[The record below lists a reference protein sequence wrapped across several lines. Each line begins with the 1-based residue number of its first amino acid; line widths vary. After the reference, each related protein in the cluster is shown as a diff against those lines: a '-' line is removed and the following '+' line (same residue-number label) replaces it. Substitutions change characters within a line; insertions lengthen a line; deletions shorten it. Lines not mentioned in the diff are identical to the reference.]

1 MLSVKIVEKYLA
13 QTVLVSIAMTLA
25 VLVGISSLFKFI
37 EQLGHVGKGEFNFV
51 TAAIYTMYL
60 IPQDVEVFFPMA
72 AMIGGL
78 VGLGGLAQSSELVV
92 MQAIGMS
99 KTNIVTAVLK
109 SSITLI
115 VIMMLF
121 SEWGVPQATKAAKEL
136 KTQAI
141 SSGQLYSGEQGI
153 WAKDGAAFINI
164 REVTERGELFGIS
177 VFEFDEQQ
185 QLVTQIT
192 AEIGKFN
199 KDNWLLQDV
208 TVKDWQNKQ
217 IRTQWFESRPWPTSL
232 TPDKLGVVLVKPEKM
247 PISELIDYLDF
258 LEQNEQNAA
267 RYQLALW
274 RKIFQPFNV
283 AVMLLLALSFIFGPL
298 RSVTMGARIIL
309 GILTGFSFFLFDR
322 IFGSLSL
329 VYQIPAI
336 FGAFAPTL
344 VFSLIAMRLLT
355 KKQKS

>member
-1 MLSVKIVEKYLA
+1 MFRMKTVEKYLA
-13 QTVLVSIAMTLA
+13 QTVLTSIALTLA

-37 EQLGHVGKGEFNFV
+37 DQLSHIGKGEFNFI
-51 TAAIYTMYL
+51 TAAIYTIYM
-60 IPQDVEVFFPMA
+60 IPQDVELFFPMA

-78 VGLGGLAQSSELVV
+78 VGLGSLAQTSELIV

-99 KTNIVTAVLK
+99 KANVVGAVLK
-109 SSITLI
+109 SSISIIL
-115 VIMMLF
+115 IMMVF
-121 SEWGVPQATKAAKEL
+121 SEWGVPQASKAAKEL

-141 SSGQLYSGEQGI
+141 SSGQLYSGEQGV

-164 REVTERGELFGIS
+164 KEVSENGNLFGIS
-177 VFEFDEQQ
+177 VFEFDDNNK
-185 QLVTQIT
+185 LKTQIT
-192 AEIGKFN
+192 AEFGSFS
-199 KDNWLLQDV
+199 KDNWILNDV
-208 TVKDWQNKQ
+208 TLRDWQAKH
-217 IRTQWFESRPWPTSL
+217 IETRWYDARPWPTSL

-247 PISELIDYLDF
+247 PISELIDYLQF
-258 LEQNEQNAA
+258 LKQNEQNAA
-267 RYQLALW
+267 RYQLAFW

-322 IFGSLSL
+322 IFGSVSL
-329 VYQIPAI
+329 VYEIPAA

-344 VFSLIAMRLLT
+344 VFSLIAMWLLT
-355 KKQKS
+355 KRQ

>member
-1 MLSVKIVEKYLA
+1 MFRMKTVEKYLA
-13 QTVLVSIAMTLA
+13 QTVLTSIALTLA
-25 VLVGISSLFKFI
+25 VLVGISTLFKFI
-37 EQLGHVGKGEFNFV
+37 DQLSHIGKGEFNFV
-51 TAAIYTMYL
+51 TAAIYSIYM
-60 IPQDVEVFFPMA
+60 IPQDVEIFFPMA

-78 VGLGGLAQSSELVV
+78 VGLGSLAQSSELVV

-99 KTNIVTAVLK
+99 KANVVNAVLK
-109 SSITLI
+109 SSISLI
-115 VIMMLF
+115 VLMMVF

-141 SSGQLYSGEQGI
+141 SSGQLYSGEQGV

-164 REVTERGELFGIS
+164 KEVSENGNLFGIS
-177 VFEFDEQQ
+177 VFEFDDANK
-185 QLVTQIT
+185 LKTQIT
-192 AEIGKFN
+192 AEFGSFSE
-199 KDNWLLQDV
+199 DNWILNDV
-208 TVKDWQNKQ
+208 ILKDWQAKH
-217 IRTQWFESRPWPTSL
+217 IETHWYDTRPWPTSL

-247 PISELIDYLDF
+247 PISELVDYLSF
-258 LEQNEQNAA
+258 LKQNEQNAA

-274 RKIFQPFNV
+274 RKVFQPFNV

-322 IFGSLSL
+322 IFGSVSL
-329 VYQIPAI
+329 VYEIPAV

-344 VFSLIAMRLLT
+344 VFALIAMWLLT
-355 KKQKS
+355 KRQ

>member
-1 MLSVKIVEKYLA
+1 MLTMKTIEKYLA
-13 QTVLVSIAMTLA
+13 QTVLTSIAVTLA

-37 EQLGHVGKGEFNFV
+37 DQLSHIGKGEFNFV
-51 TAAIYTMYL
+51 TAAIYCIYL
-60 IPQDVEVFFPMA
+60 IPQDIELFFPMA

-78 VGLGGLAQSSELVV
+78 IGLGSLAQSSELVV

-99 KTNIVTAVLK
+99 KTNIVSAVLK
-109 SSITLI
+109 SSVTIILL
-115 VIMMLF
+115 MMVF

-153 WAKDGAAFINI
+153 WAKDGPAFINI
-164 REVTERGELFGIS
+164 QEVTEEGKLYGIS
-177 VFEFDEQQ
+177 VFEFDQQ
-185 QLVTQIT
+185 QRLKTQIT
-192 AEIGKFN
+192 ASTGSFS

-208 TVKDWQNKQ
+208 KVKNWQTRN
-217 IRTQWFESRPWPTSL
+217 IITEEFDSRPWPTSL

-247 PISELIDYLDF
+247 PISELIDYLSF
-258 LEQNEQNAA
+258 LKQNEQNAA

-322 IFGSLSL
+322 IFGSVSL
-329 VYQIPAI
+329 VYEIPAI

-355 KKQKS
+355 KKQK

>member
-1 MLSVKIVEKYLA
+1 MFTMRTVEKYLA
-13 QTVLVSIAMTLA
+13 QTVLTSIIMTLA
-25 VLVGISSLFKFI
+25 VLVGVSSLFKFI
-37 EQLGHVGKGEFNFV
+37 DQLSHIGKGEFNFV
-51 TAAIYTMYL
+51 TAAIYSIYL
-60 IPQDVEVFFPMA
+60 IPQDVELFFPMA

-99 KTNIVTAVLK
+99 KTNIVSAVLK

-115 VIMMLF
+115 MLMMVF

-141 SSGQLYSGEQGI
+141 SSGQLYSGEQGV
-153 WAKDGAAFINI
+153 WAKDGSSFINI
-164 REVTERGELFGIS
+164 REVTESGDLFGVS
-177 VFEFDEQQ
+177 VFEFNEQQ
-185 QLVTQIT
+185 KLTSQIK
-192 AEIGKFN
+192 AEYGRFAEGS
-199 KDNWLLQDV
+199 WLLNNV
-208 TVKDWQNKQ
+208 TVKDWRSKQ
-217 IRTQWFESRPWPTSL
+217 IETKEYESRPWPTSL

-247 PISELIDYLDF
+247 PISELIDYLSY

-322 IFGSLSL
+322 IFGSVSL
-329 VYQIPAI
+329 VYEVPAI
-336 FGAFAPTL
+336 LGAFAPTL

-355 KKQKS
+355 KKQR

>member
-1 MLSVKIVEKYLA
+1 MLGMKTVEKYLA
-13 QTVLVSIAMTLA
+13 HTVLTSIALTLA

-37 EQLGHVGKGEFNFV
+37 DQLSHIGKGEFNFV
-51 TAAIYTMYL
+51 TAAIYSLYM
-60 IPQDVEVFFPMA
+60 IPQDVEIFFPMA

-78 VGLGGLAQSSELVV
+78 IGLGALAQSSELVV

-99 KTNIVTAVLK
+99 KTNIVSAVLK
-109 SSITLI
+109 SSISLI
-115 VIMMLF
+115 LIMMVF

-141 SSGQLYSGEQGI
+141 SSGKLYSGEQGV
-153 WAKDGAAFINI
+153 WAKDGPAFINI
-164 REVTERGELFGIS
+164 KEVSESGDLYGVS

-185 QLVTQIT
+185 KLTKQIN
-192 AEIGKFN
+192 AEYGNFN
-199 KDNWLLQDV
+199 QDGWLLTNV
-208 TVKDWQNKQ
+208 VVKDWRTKQ
-217 IRTQWFESRPWPTSL
+217 ITTRNYDSQPWPTSI

-247 PISELIDYLDF
+247 PISELIDYLTY
-258 LEQNEQNAA
+258 LQQNEQNVA

-274 RKIFQPFNV
+274 RKVFQPFNV

-329 VYQIPAI
+329 VYEIPAML
-336 FGAFAPTL
+336 GAFAPTL
-344 VFSLIAMRLLT
+344 VFFLIALRLLT
-355 KKQKS
+355 RKQK

>member
-1 MLSVKIVEKYLA
+1 MFRMKTVEKYLA
-13 QTVLVSIAMTLA
+13 QTVLASIALTLA
-25 VLVGISSLFKFI
+25 VLVGISTLFKFI
-37 EQLGHVGKGEFNFV
+37 DQLSHIGKGEFNFV
-51 TAAIYTMYL
+51 TAAIYSIYM
-60 IPQDVEVFFPMA
+60 IPQDVELFFPMA

-78 VGLGGLAQSSELVV
+78 VGLGSLAQSSELVV

-99 KTNIVTAVLK
+99 KANVVNAVLK
-109 SSITLI
+109 SSISLI
-115 VIMMLF
+115 VLMMVF

-141 SSGQLYSGEQGI
+141 SSGQLYSGEQGV

-164 REVTERGELFGIS
+164 KEVSENGNLFGIS
-177 VFEFDEQQ
+177 VFEFDETNK
-185 QLVTQIT
+185 LKTQIT
-192 AEIGKFN
+192 AEFGSFS
-199 KDNWLLQDV
+199 KDNWLLTDV
-208 TVKDWQNKQ
+208 TLKDWQAKH
-217 IRTQWFESRPWPTSL
+217 IETRWYDSRPWPTSL

-247 PISELIDYLDF
+247 PISELIDYLSF
-258 LEQNEQNAA
+258 LKQNEQNAA

-274 RKIFQPFNV
+274 RKVFQPFNV

-322 IFGSLSL
+322 IFGSVSL
-329 VYQIPAI
+329 VYEIPAI

-344 VFSLIAMRLLT
+344 VFSLIAMWLLT
-355 KKQKS
+355 KRQ